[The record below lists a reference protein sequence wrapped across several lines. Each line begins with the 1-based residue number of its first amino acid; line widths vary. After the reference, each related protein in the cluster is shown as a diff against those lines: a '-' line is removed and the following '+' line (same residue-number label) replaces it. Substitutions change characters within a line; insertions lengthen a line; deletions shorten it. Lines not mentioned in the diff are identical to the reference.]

1 MTYITISVLA
11 LLFLVWKTAIVV
23 PMREA
28 YVIERLGR
36 FRGVLEPGFHI
47 LIPFVDRIAYKH
59 EMREQVF
66 DVPAQT
72 CITRDNMQVVVDGI
86 IYLKVMDPERASYG
100 IEDYETAS
108 INLAQTTMRSE
119 IGKLALHEA
128 FSERDKLNEAIVR
141 EVDKASDPWGIKV
154 YRYELKNITPSAQII
169 HTLEKQ
175 MEAER
180 ERRSEVTMATAEK
193 EAVIHR
199 SEGQRQEAIH
209 VSEGEKAKRI
219 NEAEGRAKQISIVAD
234 ATAQGLQQVAAA
246 LSRPG
251 GEAALQMR
259 VVEQYIQEL
268 GAISKSA
275 RVSVVPSRVAEV
287 QSVVAGLGTT
297 ETRALLLIA
306 PSSWMYCSTTRIWRA
321 ASPPGRES
329 A

>member
-251 GEAALQMR
+251 G
-259 VVEQYIQEL
+259 
-268 GAISKSA
+268 
-275 RVSVVPSRVAEV
+275 
-287 QSVVAGLGTT
+287 
-297 ETRALLLIA
+297 
-306 PSSWMYCSTTRIWRA
+306 
-321 ASPPGRES
+321 
-329 A
+329 